1 MTRKM
6 EFDIVIGSVALTSFS
21 KITKDLNTSRAT
33 VMSVLNGE

>member
-21 KITKDLNTSRAT
+21 KITKDLKNVKSKTK
-33 VMSVLNGE
+33 N